1 VPERWADISGRY
13 IGASIS
19 HPHGDRG
26 AGEPSGIQGPARH
39 RYTAAVRRHT
49 DYRLARRAVLR
60 DLERGRLT
68 RLDVC
73 DAHPELLRA
82 GRHLGKEAPHACPV
96 CGDQSV
102 RYVSYVYGNS
112 LRAANGRCI
121 SHDGELEKLGAAHD
135 EFVRYVV
142 EVCLDCR
149 WNHLV
154 RRELRGRRHGE
165 GGRARPARSASEP
178 AAGRGRR

>member
-1 VPERWADISGRY
+1 
-13 IGASIS
+13 
-19 HPHGDRG
+19 
-26 AGEPSGIQGPARH
+26 
-39 RYTAAVRRHT
+39 VRRHT
-49 DYRLARRAVLR
+49 DYTLARRAVLR

-82 GRHLGKEAPHACPV
+82 GRHLGTGAPHACPV
-96 CGDQSV
+96 CGERSL

-121 SHDGELEKLGAAHD
+121 SHDGELEKLGATHD
-135 EFVRYVV
+135 EFARYVV
-142 EVCLDCR
+142 EVCVDCR

-154 RRELRGRRHGE
+154 RRELYGRRDGE
-165 GGRARPARSASEP
+165 GGVARPARRTAAEP
-178 AAGRGRR
+178 AAGRSRS